1 MKAKEAIVKRISEL
15 SNEKGITLNEL
26 ANRCGV
32 TPSTI
37 YSVMLP
43 ERKDISISTLAK
55 ICDGFEISIKEF
67 FSAYYFDT
75 IDQQIE

>member
-1 MKAKEAIVKRISEL
+1 MKAKEAVVKRIYDL
-15 SNEKGITLNEL
+15 CNENEFTLNEL

-43 ERKDISISTLAK
+43 QRKDISISTLAK

-67 FSAYYFDT
+67 FSAYYFDN